1 MNKEE
6 FIKLTIAEKTEF
18 LWNYGEIVSE
28 KVYYECNISLFLL
41 ENYYVEVFFN
51 RDLNEIVSIEIQE
64 NKQILYEYVKNL
76 DLNEIAKLLHK

>member
-1 MNKEE
+1 MYKEE

-64 NKQILYEYVKNL
+64 NKQILYEYVKDL
-76 DLNEIAKLLHK
+76 DLKEIEKLLH